1 VTIHSGRIIDAEL
14 ISHFS
19 SWKGRKAEEIIL
31 KRIIKHQSTRVDAVT
46 GATNSS
52 RVIMNAVQRAVEKA
66 YK

>member
-1 VTIHSGRIIDAEL
+1 KVTEVIPGRIVSE
-14 ISHFS
+14 
-19 SWKGRKAEEIIL
+19 
-31 KRIIKHQSTRVDAVT
+31 QSTVVDAVT